1 MTKPEEIIKIREEKP
16 RENLRMVY
24 AGDTGN
30 FGQVYAFSC
39 RISREDWKKI
49 SQYMQYITTEDDAGD
64 EAEYDAEYG
73 NIGWCCSKCNA
84 KKIEE
89 ILFVKPELRI
99 EYRQKEAEEKR
110 KIRKENEKVLQELL
124 SKFKC
129 AEYVNPLP
137 RNELEKITEG
147 ERIDDLGFKEDIYG
161 NGRWFVIQKDK
172 KYIWKITDNGMDGDN
187 WSRNNIPTGGAGAI
201 GVRISYTEEIE
212 KIIKVIGKKN

>member
-1 MTKPEEIIKIREEKP
+1 MTKPEEIIKIREEKQ

-89 ILFVKPELRI
+89 ILEVKSELRI

-124 SKFKC
+124 SKFKR

-137 RNELEKITEG
+137 LNELELISEG
-147 ERIDDLGFKEDIYG
+147 ERIDDFGFKEDIFG

-212 KIIKVIGKKN
+212 KMIKVIGNKN

>member
-89 ILFVKPELRI
+89 ILEVKSELRI

-124 SKFKC
+124 SKFKR

-137 RNELEKITEG
+137 LNELELISEG
-147 ERIDDLGFKEDIYG
+147 ERIDDIGFKEDIYG
-161 NGRWFVIQKDK
+161 NGRW
-172 KYIWKITDNGMDGDN
+172 
-187 WSRNNIPTGGAGAI
+187 
-201 GVRISYTEEIE
+201 
-212 KIIKVIGKKN
+212 

>member
-1 MTKPEEIIKIREEKP
+1 MTKPEEIIKIREEKQ

-89 ILFVKPELRI
+89 ILEVKSELRI

-124 SKFKC
+124 SKFKH

-137 RNELEKITEG
+137 LNELELISEG

-212 KIIKVIGKKN
+212 KMIKVIGKKN